1 MPPAMSPTM
10 SVNAESSSR
19 VLKKPANSI
28 LDIREAYLVKRRSF
42 QDSDASRFTNDE
54 DGLFEHPATI
64 HMTSGPDGRFQRSFV
79 HQQSCSAAC

>member
-10 SVNAESSSR
+10 SANAESSSR
-19 VLKKPANSI
+19 VLKKPASGI

-54 DGLFEHPATI
+54 DGLFEHPANI
-64 HMTSGPDGRFQRSFV
+64 NMTSVPDGKFPRGCV
-79 HQQSCSAAC
+79 YQQSVSAAC